1 MAAAYPPGGTIVQ
14 SFKRSFTDVPVGADD
29 AVPTTEF
36 LDAAESLTIMF
47 DTLGS
52 VAFAPVK
59 KDILSNVA
67 KLRTQQLAAPGE
79 SATVQDLVR
88 NELKGKKHTATE
100 GGLWLVRG
108 LDFTAKALTRNLA
121 NGSEELAD
129 SFRGAYGETLKPHHS
144 FLIKPVFSA
153 AMSATPYRAD
163 FYTKLGDS
171 PEQVNTEL
179 GLYLEALTKIVA
191 ILSAFFASKEA
202 KW

>member
-14 SFKRSFTDVPVGADD
+14 SFKRSFTDVPVAADD
-29 AVPTTEF
+29 AISTTEF

-67 KLRTQQLAAPGE
+67 KLRAQQQAAPAE